1 MATVESDRRTSD
13 RDRQLALAF
22 PLRARAR
29 FEDLEPGT
37 LEEAVAAL
45 RALESGAG
53 RFRACLLWGAG
64 ATGKTHLLQAVC
76 QSAAARGGRAIYL
89 PLGAADL
96 HPEALEGLEQCDLVA
111 LDDLQQWLGDPERE
125 RALLG
130 LYQGLAAAGGALAVT
145 VDQPPAA
152 LAFNYPDL
160 ASRLRALPGYALPP
174 PSDDAKRA
182 ILQRLGAE
190 RGLVLPPAVFDYW
203 FARGAR
209 DLATLLAQL
218 DALDAAAWAEQRR
231 ITVPLIKS
239 VLGL

>member
-1 MATVESDRRTSD
+1 VAAAERERRSSE

-37 LEEAVAAL
+37 LDEAVAAL
-45 RALESGAG
+45 RSLESDAG
-53 RFRACLLWGAG
+53 RFRACLLWGSRAS
-64 ATGKTHLLQAVC
+64 GKTHLLQSAC

-125 RALLG
+125 RALLA
-130 LYQGLAAAGGALAVT
+130 LYQGLVAAGGALAVT

-152 LAFNYPDL
+152 LACHYPDL
-160 ASRLRALPGYALPP
+160 ASRLRALPGYALPVLA
-174 PSDDAKRA
+174 DHAKRGV
-182 ILQRLGAE
+182 LQRLSAE
-190 RGLVLPPAVFDYW
+190 RGLAVSPAVFDYW

-209 DLATLLAQL
+209 DLASLLAQL

-231 ITVPLIKS
+231 ITVPLLKS